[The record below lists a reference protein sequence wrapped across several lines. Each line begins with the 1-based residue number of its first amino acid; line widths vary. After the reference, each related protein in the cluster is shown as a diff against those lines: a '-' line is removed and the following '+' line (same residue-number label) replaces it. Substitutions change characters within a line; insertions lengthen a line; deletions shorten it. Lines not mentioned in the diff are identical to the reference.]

1 MKKLKKHVDLRGL
14 GHDAWDREET
24 GRVLDNLPNESF
36 GTSMAAQRRRLRQL
50 RQLEEERDARSKRDE
65 RSSDP
70 SGFALGETSRDLQ
83 DGRLAQHSKESES

>member
-14 GHDAWDREET
+14 GHDAWDREES

-50 RQLEEERDARSKRDE
+50 RQLEEERDARSKIDE

-70 SGFALGETSRDLQ
+70 SGFAQGETSRAQ
-83 DGRLAQHSKESES
+83 HDGRRAQQSKDPES